1 MQPPPRKVK
10 ESQQVKLV
18 FSEQL
23 GKLQS
28 KQHQDTELLEEI
40 RSFSKQR
47 AAIEKEYGQALQR
60 LAVQYQKRDW
70 QRGNTDAITSGSV
83 FGMWRS
89 VVDATAQS
97 AASRLAATEEYR
109 RLIGQSSRSLRN
121 AKDIRTKRGLER
133 LQRVQ
138 GEVVDALRE
147 LHRIKKSYHQLS
159 HIASV
164 AREKAGDAQTRA
176 RKSEH
181 GIFHFKSGLHKMAAK
196 LSARLRECDDR
207 LTEVRNE
214 YLLALA
220 AVNAHHQHYYSN
232 DLPRIMEQMDGDVY
246 EDLRS
251 HFTLLC
257 GTEMDTCLTIH
268 KQYSRIWESV
278 AKVTRER
285 NVLQFLQESV
295 SFSKTTEFTF
305 QPAPRDKSSKKVSRL
320 HHQVKVSALR
330 EVCAAEAEG
339 CLVKEAKKWATKAAK
354 DYKIITHGERA
365 LQTLESR
372 LKLLSGETGLSVE
385 QKIAEVQDSVR
396 KAKLSRVKAEARLA
410 LLSDSVSGI
419 ELWLHNAMN
428 QAEEELERERRLSE
442 QRKSTEDFSE
452 DEFELTDF
460 EDYDDENGDI
470 FADPVSASGVCVY
483 PAACRVIYSYQ
494 ASQSDELSIMEGEEL
509 QVIEDGDMEDW
520 LKVCNSCGQVGYVP
534 ERYVQFLCLPVED
547 TTQLDSSF
555 SSTSSIGNKERATS
569 RGVARALYSYQAQ
582 SAEELS
588 FQEGALI
595 HLIRC
600 RHGEVD
606 DGFWEGELNGHIGVF
621 PSLVVEILHDEG
633 EEEEEDEEEP
643 LPTPT
648 MPCFS
653 PPITSP
659 SNPGCSSALSA
670 TPPSGVEDKQQGFP
684 QRVGDVTIET
694 GSSSHNS
701 PDLSSSPRPRPCRAP
716 PPPPTQKPSPQ
727 P

>member
-10 ESQQVKLV
+10 ESQQVKQV
-18 FSEQL
+18 FSEQFS
-23 GKLQS
+23 KLQT

-47 AAIEKEYGQALQR
+47 ATIEKEYGQALQR
-60 LAVQYQKRDW
+60 LAAQYQKRDW
-70 QRGNTDAITSGSV
+70 QRGNTDAIASGSV

-89 VVDATAQS
+89 VIDATAQS
-97 AASRLAATEEYR
+97 AASRIAAAEEYR
-109 RLIGQSSRSLRN
+109 HLIGQASRSLRN

-147 LHRIKKSYHQLS
+147 LHRLKKRYNQLS
-159 HIASV
+159 QIANV
-164 AREKAGDAQTRA
+164 AREKAADAQTRA

-181 GIFHFKSGLHKMAAK
+181 GIFHFKTGPHKMATK
-196 LSARLRECDDR
+196 LGTRLKECDDR

-220 AVNAHHQHYYSN
+220 AVNAHHQHYYTD
-232 DLPRIMEQMDGDVY
+232 DLPQIMEQMDGDVY
-246 EDLRS
+246 EDLRG

-257 GTEMDTCLTIH
+257 GTEMNTCLATH
-268 KQYSRIWESV
+268 KQYSSIWESV

-295 SFSKTTEFTF
+295 SFGKTPEFSF
-305 QPAPRDKSSKKVSRL
+305 QPAPRDK
-320 HHQVKVSALR
+320 VSALQ
-330 EVCAAEAEG
+330 EVCASEAEG

-365 LQTLESR
+365 LQMLESR

-396 KAKLSRVKAEARLA
+396 KAKLSRVKAEARLT
-410 LLSDSVSGI
+410 LLSDSVTGTD
-419 ELWLHNAMN
+419 LWLHNAMT
-428 QAEEELERERRLSE
+428 QAEEELERERHLSE

-483 PAACRVIYSYQ
+483 PAACRVIYGYQ

-520 LKVCNSCGQVGYVP
+520 LKVCNACGQVGYVP
-534 ERYVQFLCLPVED
+534 ERYVQFLCLPAVD
-547 TTQLDSSF
+547 ATQLDSSF
-555 SSTSSIGNKERATS
+555 SSTSSTENKDSAAN
-569 RGVARALYSYQAQ
+569 RGVVRALYSYQAQ

-595 HLIRC
+595 QLIRC

-606 DGFWEGELNGHIGVF
+606 DGFWEGELNGRVGVF
-621 PSLVVEILHDEG
+621 PSLVVELIHDEG
-633 EEEEEDEEEP
+633 EEEDEEEEGEP

-648 MPCFS
+648 MPPYL
-653 PPITSP
+653 PPIPSP
-659 SNPGCSSALSA
+659 SNPGCSSAVSA
-670 TPPSGVEDKQQGFP
+670 APSSCVEGKQQVFP
-684 QRVGDVTIET
+684 PRLVDDTKEAG
-694 GSSSHNS
+694 GSSHSS
-701 PDLSSSPRPRPCRAP
+701 PDLSSTRLRPCRAP